1 MAKKFIRGKKMNYYI
16 YMLVTLAVM
25 LVVFKFIFCE
35 IEAYNAKKRSI
46 LSWYFK
52 LNESFK
58 YVRTKSII
66 LMGVFCYMIVS
77 KMCIRDSFNAV
88 TYNWNYISIFIIS
101 KCIE

>member
-52 LNESFK
+52 LNE
-58 YVRTKSII
+58 
-66 LMGVFCYMIVS
+66 
-77 KMCIRDSFNAV
+77 
-88 TYNWNYISIFIIS
+88 
-101 KCIE
+101 